1 MPVTSY
7 PAAHAAQISTRCK
20 ECDSSPESLLQG
32 TSHQDHEK
40 MDRILQSSFTTQE
53 KTLYAS
59 TNGFVHGAVDA
70 YSKHHHL
77 ILRPDDI
84 WLAILTQLSLF
95 INAHSEELRG
105 RLVPHD
111 GKKELEVDCPG
122 SMGNYDWTEFA
133 HKTND
138 LLAQNV
144 NDPELR
150 NWIMHSFSTTTPTD
164 RVVSAIVMMGALQK
178 YFSYTACFECGLPS
192 VTLLGTRADWQS
204 LLLALDK
211 IPSFGMEATEW
222 YNLLVPVC
230 RHFVATFDEP
240 NSRAVK
246 SFWNRIVHHEH
257 YGSGSTRYSGWITA
271 FCFWDDKGGSLYTRG
286 IDRNEAQAR
295 QSSAL
300 GGLRKIWRTRRSM
313 GASCVLDGV
322 RYHYIESTEVPP
334 GYASVPVKIVDN
346 TMIYTARMVAGSV
359 ATRMESSGVA
369 GPRGPGG
376 RGGVPKPKDEPFEVG
391 LDTLR
396 PVSGWWMFLA
406 DEGRETE
413 GEKLNR
419 LNGRWG

>member
-1 MPVTSY
+1 MPVTTY
-7 PAAHAAQISTRCK
+7 PAAHAAQSCANRK
-20 ECDSSPESLLQG
+20 ECDSSPESLLPSQA
-32 TSHQDHEK
+32 HEK
-40 MDRILQSSFTTQE
+40 MDRMLQSSFTTEE

-59 TNGFVHGAVDA
+59 TNGFVRGAVDA
-70 YSKHHHL
+70 YSNHHHL

-111 GKKELEVDCPG
+111 GKKELIVHCAGTMD
-122 SMGNYDWTEFA
+122 NYDWTQFTQ
-133 HKTND
+133 KTND

-178 YFSYTACFECGLPS
+178 YFSFTAQFLCGLPS
-192 VTLLGTRADWQS
+192 VTLLGTRADWQA

-230 RHFVATFDEP
+230 RHFVATFDKP
-240 NSRAVK
+240 NSGAVK
-246 SFWNRIVHHEH
+246 SFWNRIVHHERF
-257 YGSGSTRYSGWITA
+257 GSGSTRYSGWITA
-271 FCFWDDKGGSLYTRG
+271 FCFWDDKGGSLYARG
-286 IDRNEAQAR
+286 IDHSKVQAQ
-295 QSSAL
+295 QSSAFAKAV
-300 GGLRKIWRTRRSM
+300 GAWRSRRGM
-313 GASCVLDGV
+313 GVNCMLDGV
-322 RYHYIESTEVPP
+322 AYHYIESTDVPP
-334 GYASVPVKIVDN
+334 GYASVPVKIDDN
-346 TMIYTARMVAGSV
+346 GTIYTARMVAGSV
-359 ATRMESSGVA
+359 ATRMESSGIA
-369 GPRGPGG
+369 GPVGPGG
-376 RGGVPKPKDEPFEVG
+376 RGGRPKPKDEPFEVG

-406 DEGRETE
+406 DEGRETPWE
-413 GEKLNR
+413 ERYR
-419 LNGRWG
+419 LCGMDG